1 MVVHKELNTAH
12 ITKSERRNRKLW
24 WLSALKRSHCDGF
37 LLHIQEFSKKFLHVS
52 FHQFGNVESWISL
65 GSYCLRKLLGSLW
78 DCWSLPWFF
87 GGVHLTDEVLDPQDE
102 SADHGEEPEEVT
114 GVSQFLATSFTE
126 GLQLE
131 PGVDHFGL
139 TTSDLAGLIA
149 GVGCLQPGRIF
160 LDALN
165 LTMQRLKILKVIIKQ
180 KFIPHWIVKIQTK
193 NPEMLPPPE
202 ILRYSLSMDLQ
213 ILRMYYLVEVLVF
226 ALKSRDGSGIAAELV
241 RQCVLFLDDATEN
254 ILAVVEELVK
264 FPRSCQHLSSC
275 FDQLEQVRLNSFHQ
289 NCD

>member
-1 MVVHKELNTAH
+1 M
-12 ITKSERRNRKLW
+12 
-24 WLSALKRSHCDGF
+24 
-37 LLHIQEFSKKFLHVS
+37 
-52 FHQFGNVESWISL
+52 
-65 GSYCLRKLLGSLW
+65 GSLW

-180 KFIPHWIVKIQTK
+180 KFIPH
-193 NPEMLPPPE
+193 
-202 ILRYSLSMDLQ
+202 
-213 ILRMYYLVEVLVF
+213 
-226 ALKSRDGSGIAAELV
+226 
-241 RQCVLFLDDATEN
+241 
-254 ILAVVEELVK
+254 
-264 FPRSCQHLSSC
+264 
-275 FDQLEQVRLNSFHQ
+275 
-289 NCD
+289 